1 LSVNVWN
8 GQTTLQLML
17 EDARVDGVQLFDFRS
32 KNMALPEG
40 LPTVEEAAD
49 TEPAVVLNT
58 LPESATE
65 LKEWFEGKD
74 FQAIYFKNSIKEAY
88 YLTGYGTREQFARLY
103 KTIYQF
109 PEFDVRYKLDELSN
123 YLKIDKM
130 LLIKMIQILYEL
142 YFVTIDNG
150 VMTVNKEAEKREI
163 EDSQIFQNLKRLVK
177 FQELMALGTPQEIY
191 DWLYK

>member
-1 LSVNVWN
+1 
-8 GQTTLQLML
+8 ML

-32 KNMALPEG
+32 KNMSLPEG
-40 LPTVEEAAD
+40 LPSVEEAAD

-109 PEFDVRYKLDELSN
+109 PEFDVRYKLDELSH
-123 YLKIDKM
+123 YLKIDKI
-130 LLIKMIQILYEL
+130 LLIKMIQIFDEL
-142 YFVTIDNG
+142 DFVTIDNG

-163 EDSQIFQNLKRLVK
+163 EDSQIFQDLKRLVK